1 MPVATGNMTKYR
13 RDIHIHIPVRK
24 SWEMRW
30 HIGVC
35 AVAWPKGRMS
45 VKKCSLRMDPSC
57 TGLCVWYTM
66 FWHFPIPA
74 SLFSQCTRGCWGVTL
89 SKWWWMRCW
98 KPLEIPEH
106 WHILC
111 NTPQRIQRGAKDI
124 ASCILNS
131 FEVFQH
137 ANHFSINC
145 QEVFLEID
153 QLKGLA
159 RPVTSNQ

>member
-1 MPVATGNMTKYR
+1 
-13 RDIHIHIPVRK
+13 
-24 SWEMRW
+24 
-30 HIGVC
+30 
-35 AVAWPKGRMS
+35 
-45 VKKCSLRMDPSC
+45 
-57 TGLCVWYTM
+57 
-66 FWHFPIPA
+66 
-74 SLFSQCTRGCWGVTL
+74 
-89 SKWWWMRCW
+89 MRCW

-159 RPVTSNQ
+159 RPVTNNQQPVTRNQSQLNKALVAKPQGSQSPLPLIDKCIWQQSLIRIYAAQVY